1 MPATFNLELNPGQ
14 LIALDTII
22 SSDELDMARMEDGT
36 TVDGQFWGKLNIV
49 HDGDNHE
56 MEFSGTRIVN
66 SDEISPD
73 MLIDSRVISKLA
85 MASKPAIARCNLS
98 ILAPTRQYCD
108 ITLNFSPY
116 WKIGTCWPPPMIDGN
131 RVVYTNT
138 RVHPGGAIEHF
149 DSETITTTLYYEAM
163 WVPPHLV

>member
-1 MPATFNLELNPGQ
+1 MPAVFNLELNPGQ
-14 LIALDTII
+14 FIALDTLI

-49 HDGDNHE
+49 HDGDTHE
-56 MEFSGTRIVN
+56 VEFTGTRIIN

-85 MASKPAIARCNLS
+85 VAARAAVARCNLS
-98 ILAPTRQYCD
+98 IMAPTTQYCD

-116 WKIGTCWPPPMIDGN
+116 WKIGVCWHQAEISGN
-131 RVVYTNT
+131 KVIYTNT
-138 RVHPGGAIEHF
+138 RVRPGGAIEHF
-149 DSETITTTLYYEAM
+149 DSETIASALYYEAM
-163 WVPPHLV
+163 